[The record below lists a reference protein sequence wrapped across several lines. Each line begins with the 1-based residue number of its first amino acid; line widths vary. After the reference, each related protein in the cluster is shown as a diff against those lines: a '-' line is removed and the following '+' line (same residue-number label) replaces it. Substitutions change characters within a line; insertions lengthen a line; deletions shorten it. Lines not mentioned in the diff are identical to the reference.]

1 MQTETQSK
9 GMLWAGRII
18 SGLVAAFMT
27 MDGMMKLLKVQA
39 AVEGTVKLGYSES
52 VLVPLGIIVLL
63 STAVYLIPRT
73 SIIGAIL
80 LTGFLGGATAT
91 NLRTQPQWVL
101 FPVVLGVLAWLG
113 LYLRDQSLR
122 KLIPFRAP
130 GY

>member
-1 MQTETQSK
+1 MQTATGWK
-9 GMLWAGRII
+9 RTLWAGRII
-18 SGLVAAFMT
+18 SGLVAASMT

-39 AVEGTVKLGYSES
+39 AVEGTVKVGYSEN
-52 VLVPLGIIVLL
+52 VLVPLGLIVLI
-63 STAVYLIPRT
+63 STGVYLVPRT

-91 NLRTQPQWVL
+91 NLRAQPEWI
-101 FPVVLGVLAWLG
+101 FIPVVLGVLAWLG

-122 KLIPFRAP
+122 KLIPLRAP